1 MKRARLPGVRSN
13 VRQMAE
19 LKIYFNP
26 KCGTARNTL
35 ALIREAGFEPDI
47 IDYMKN
53 PPGRAELAGLAK
65 LVGGASVLLRE
76 KEPLAAELGLKGAA
90 DDIILDAI
98 AKNPILLNRPVVV
111 TPKGAKPCRPAELVK
126 DLL

>member
-1 MKRARLPGVRSN
+1 MTGV
-13 VRQMAE
+13 
-19 LKIYFNP
+19 KIYFNP

-35 ALIREAGFEPDI
+35 ALIREAGIEPEI

-53 PPGRAELAGLAK
+53 PLTRAALVGLAK
-65 LVGGASVLLRE
+65 LVGGAAALLRE

-90 DDIILDAI
+90 DDAILDAI
-98 AKNPILLNRPVVV
+98 AAHPVLFNRPVVV
-111 TPKGAKPCRPAELVK
+111 TPKGARPCRPAELVK

>member
-1 MKRARLPGVRSN
+1 VTGV
-13 VRQMAE
+13 
-19 LKIYFNP
+19 KIYFNP
-26 KCGTARNTL
+26 KCGTARNVL
-35 ALIREAGFEPDI
+35 ALIREAGFDPEV

-53 PPGRAELAGLAK
+53 PPSRAELAALAK
-65 LVGGASVLLRE
+65 MTGGAAALLRE

-90 DDIILDAI
+90 DGAILDAI
-98 AKNPILLNRPVVV
+98 AANPILLNRPIVV

>member
-1 MKRARLPGVRSN
+1 
-13 VRQMAE
+13 MADFT
-19 LKIYFNP
+19 IYFNP
-26 KCGTARNTL
+26 KCGTARNAL
-35 ALIREAGFEPDI
+35 ALLREAGIEPEI

-53 PPGRAELAGLAK
+53 PPSRAQLAALAK
-65 LVGGASVLLRE
+65 LTGGAAPLLRE

-90 DDIILDAI
+90 DAKILDAI
-98 AKNPILLNRPVVV
+98 AAHPILLNRPIVV

>member
-1 MKRARLPGVRSN
+1 
-13 VRQMAE
+13 MAE
-19 LKIYFNP
+19 VTIYFNP
-26 KCGTARNTL
+26 KCGTARNAL
-35 ALIREAGFEPDI
+35 ALIREAGIEPEI

-53 PPGRAELAGLAK
+53 PPSRAELAKLAK
-65 LVGGASVLLRE
+65 RTGGAAALLRE

-90 DDIILDAI
+90 DDAILDAI
-98 AKNPILLNRPVVV
+98 AAHPILLNRPVVV

>member
-1 MKRARLPGVRSN
+1 
-13 VRQMAE
+13 MADI
-19 LKIYFNP
+19 KIYFNP
-26 KCGTARNTL
+26 KCGTARNAL
-35 ALIREAGFEPDI
+35 ALIRESGIEPEV

-53 PPGRAELAGLAK
+53 PPSRAELAKLAR
-65 LVGGASVLLRE
+65 LTGGAAVLLRE

-90 DDIILDAI
+90 DAAILDAI
-98 AKNPILLNRPVVV
+98 AANPILLNRPIVV